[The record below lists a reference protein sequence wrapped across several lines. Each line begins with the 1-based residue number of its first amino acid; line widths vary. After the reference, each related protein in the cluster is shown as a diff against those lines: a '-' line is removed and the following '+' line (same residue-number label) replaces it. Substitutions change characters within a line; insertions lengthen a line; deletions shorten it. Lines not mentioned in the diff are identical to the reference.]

1 MAMSLS
7 VCLVTRNEEPNLPR
21 VLRSVAGL
29 ADQVVVADTGSTD
42 RSAAVAAELGARVE
56 QFPWD
61 DDFSAARNFAL
72 DQATGDWVLWLN
84 PDEELMP
91 ASHDAVRQA
100 TADPGALAWYV
111 HVLDQ
116 VRADRPGFVSETV
129 QVRLFQ
135 HDPALRFIGRL
146 HPHFVTLPEEVAR
159 EKGQQVGLAA
169 VTVRRHGYLSTI
181 TPGKLRWARR
191 LLRRELEDRP
201 GQIHYMIEYGR
212 TLLLLNDAEGHEVLA
227 EAADQLR
234 TFRGAPPTTTVGSLL
249 EYLLTA
255 SPEQSR
261 SRVSREEARD
271 LALRWFPNSPPLLW
285 RLAEQ
290 DFQAGNYRGAASH
303 LERLVAFG
311 RTGAYDHSQGFDPSI
326 IGAPALMNLGV
337 CYLRLG
343 MLDQAEPCFRPLL
356 QDPAHSAAAAQNLRV
371 VETLRQGK
379 RS

>member
-1 MAMSLS
+1 MSLS

-21 VLRSVAGL
+21 VLRSVTGL

-42 RSAAVAAELGARVE
+42 RTAAVAAELGARVE

-72 DQATGDWVLWLN
+72 DTATCDWVLWLN
-84 PDEELMP
+84 PDEELVTS
-91 ASHDAVRQA
+91 SHDAVRQA
-100 TADPGALAWYV
+100 VADPGGLAWYV
-111 HVLDQ
+111 QVLDQ
-116 VRADRPGFVSETV
+116 VRADRPEVVTETV
-129 QVRLFQ
+129 QLRLFRR
-135 HDPALRFIGRL
+135 DPALRFVGRL
-146 HPHFVTLPEEVAR
+146 HPHFVSLPEEVAR
-159 EKGQQVGLAA
+159 QKGRQVGRAA

-212 TLLLLNDAEGHEVLA
+212 TLLLLNEPEGHEVLA
-227 EAADQLR
+227 QAAAQLHG
-234 TFRGAPPTTTVGSLL
+234 FRGGPPTSTVASLL
-249 EYLLTA
+249 EYLLTV
-255 SPEQSR
+255 SPAQSR

-290 DFQAGNYRGAASH
+290 DFQAGNFRGAAGH

-311 RTGAYDHSQGFDPSI
+311 RTGTYDHSQGFDPSI
-326 IGAPALMNLGV
+326 IGARAQMNLGA
-337 CYLRLG
+337 CYVRLG
-343 MLDQAEPCFRPLL
+343 MLDQAEACFRPLL
-356 QDPAHSAAAAQNLRV
+356 QEPEYAADAAKNLGV